1 MKQKTDFFNTS
12 ITYFTLIVLFVLVR
26 ISTSLKLFDFLGS
39 VGNYLLNALIQIGFM
54 FLLSTLMFSGLKN
67 KN

>member
-39 VGNYLLNALIQIGFM
+39 VGN
-54 FLLSTLMFSGLKN
+54 
-67 KN
+67 